1 MRDVLD
7 TISGVAEPLASAE
20 GPGARRPRRLRRSE
34 PLRRLVRETRLSVD
48 RLVYPLF
55 VVPGT
60 DVVHEIPSLPGQ
72 HHRSVDRVVDEA
84 QRAADLGVPG
94 VLLFGQPEEKDL
106 VGSQASSPHGAVQ
119 RAVEAIK
126 ASIPN
131 LVVATDVCLCAYTE
145 HGHCGIVDGERI
157 DNDAS
162 VARIVEVARSHAA
175 AGADIVAPSDMM
187 DGRVGAIRAALD
199 ADGHGDVVILSYAV
213 KYASAFYGPFR
224 DAAGSAPAFGDRR
237 SYQMDPANVA
247 EALREV
253 ELDLEEGADI
263 VMVKPALPYLDVIA
277 TVKQSFGAPTAA
289 YFVSGEYAA
298 IKAAAQRGWL
308 DERAA
313 VLEALTS
320 IHRAGA
326 DLIVTYFAP
335 DAASWL
341 QDRSTA

>member
-1 MRDVLD
+1 MREVLD
-7 TISGVAEPLASAE
+7 SVRGAAEPIAPAE
-20 GPGARRPRRLRRSE
+20 RPGARRPRRLRRSE

-48 RLVYPLF
+48 QLVYPLF

-60 DVVHEIPSLPGQ
+60 NVVHEIPSLPGQ
-72 HHRSVDRVVDEA
+72 HHRSVDRVVAEA
-84 QRAADLGVPG
+84 QRVADLGIPG
-94 VLLFGQPEEKDL
+94 VLLFGQPEQKDA
-106 VGSQASSPHGAVQ
+106 VGTEASSPRGAVQ

-126 ASIPN
+126 ASVPN

-145 HGHCGIVDGERI
+145 HGHCGIVEGERI

-162 VARIVEVARSHAA
+162 VASIVEVARSHAA

-199 ADGHGDVVILSYAV
+199 ADGFGDLVILSYAV

-277 TVKQSFGAPTAA
+277 TVKQTFGAPTAA

-298 IKAAAQRGWL
+298 IKAAAERGWL

-313 VLEALTS
+313 ALEALTS

-335 DAASWL
+335 DAAIWL